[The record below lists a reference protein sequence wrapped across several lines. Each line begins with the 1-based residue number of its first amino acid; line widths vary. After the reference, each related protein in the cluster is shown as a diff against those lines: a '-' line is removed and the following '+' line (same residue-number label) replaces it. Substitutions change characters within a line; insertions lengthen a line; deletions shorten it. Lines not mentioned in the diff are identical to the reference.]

1 MTRRAFTLLEI
12 VIALAIL
19 SISLMVLIDG
29 EAQAVVMTVD
39 AHETIVG
46 NALAQEKM
54 SEVQF
59 TLEMEGWTDA
69 NISEEGDFADYGS
82 DGSWGENVD
91 FEGEFD
97 DYKWAYTVR
106 KVELSLGDTSGAMDS
121 MQSAGMGLPED
132 PSGGSSAGSE
142 QRDLSDL
149 GVQPDAI
156 SEMLAPFLREVRVL
170 VWWGEDP
177 KDGSECEDCIQLVTH
192 LINPN
197 GQVNATAAMP

>member
-1 MTRRAFTLLEI
+1 MNRRAFTLLEI

-39 AHETIVG
+39 SQKTIIG

-69 NISEEGDFADYGS
+69 NISEEGDFSDYGS
-82 DGSWGENVD
+82 DGSWGEDID

-106 KVELSLGDTSGAMDS
+106 KVELSLGDTSGAMES

-132 PSGGSSAGSE
+132 PTGNSSGADE
-142 QRDLSDL
+142 KDLSDL

-156 SEMLAPFLREVRVL
+156 SDMLAPFLREVRVL

-177 KDGSECEDCIQLVTH
+177 KDGSDCEDCIELVTH

-197 GQVNATAAMP
+197 GQVNTPAGIP